1 MCLARKQCQ
10 QSRTSKPRFKTGTT
24 HISSANYYL
33 ACVCTPRRSGRQR
46 RAVRSPHLR
55 DVALSIS
62 LDAPSGGRRGRQHTP
77 RRRRND
83 LQDWITGSW
92 SNSRSPS
99 EQVWRVLELDHHRA
113 RAFPPPHLHDE
124 SDIFARRS
132 YGMISWVQLKDA
144 RPYGTEPH
152 PVLKRCAASIVTGS
166 SLPCPLLGLARNV
179 WSAESLYDQMI
190 ELQ

>member
-1 MCLARKQCQ
+1 MTYQTLPRLIPQLETKEELTEEKKTTHADPTPSTLTRMCLARKQCQ

-113 RAFPPPHLHDE
+113 RARPPP
-124 SDIFARRS
+124 IF
-132 YGMISWVQLKDA
+132 
-144 RPYGTEPH
+144 T
-152 PVLKRCAASIVTGS
+152 T
-166 SLPCPLLGLARNV
+166 SLTFSRADRM
-179 WSAESLYDQMI
+179 A
-190 ELQ
+190 